1 MIVARPKTAT
11 VSSFILFA
19 AITLFIL
26 ALNVRILVTYPA
38 PPWYT
43 YLIVAALVPILGLVI
58 HRIFL
63 RYKVIRLGN
72 NQIEVWYPVL
82 RKRHRQPLGTI
93 VAWRELRVKTG
104 KASTYRELEIL
115 LEPKKK
121 ISLAYQEYTEFD
133 RMVKYLGQKCAN
145 KRQG

>member
-26 ALNVRILVTYPA
+26 ALNVRILVTYPT

-43 YLIVAALVPILGLVI
+43 YLIVAVLVPMLGLVI

-82 RKRHRQPLGTI
+82 RRRYRQPLSTL
-93 VAWRELRVKTG
+93 VAWQELRVKTG
-104 KASTYRELEIL
+104 KASTYRELEIWL
-115 LEPKKK
+115 DTRQK
-121 ISLAYQEYTEFD
+121 ITLAYQEYTEFD
-133 RMVKYLGQKCAN
+133 RMVKYLGQKCPN
-145 KRQG
+145 KRKG